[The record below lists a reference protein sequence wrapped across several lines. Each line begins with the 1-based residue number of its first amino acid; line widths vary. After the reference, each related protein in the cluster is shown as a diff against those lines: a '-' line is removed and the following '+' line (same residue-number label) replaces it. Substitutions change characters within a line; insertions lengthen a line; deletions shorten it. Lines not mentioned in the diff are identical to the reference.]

1 MSATTYSR
9 LNNAKKRELL
19 KILCS
24 NFLYDG
30 ENVVIKLKSTVEP
43 MLLGANFNKCGHK
56 EATLEL
62 LARKLYNNLRDK
74 NNIIFFENLK
84 LLKIA

>member
-1 MSATTYSR
+1 MNPPVKQYGFVLI
-9 LNNAKKRELL
+9 LN
-19 KILCS
+19 
-24 NFLYDG
+24 G
-30 ENVVIKLKSTVEP
+30 
-43 MLLGANFNKCGHK
+43 GHK

>member
-1 MSATTYSR
+1 MELKHDKFLSETDALVDMATQVIELCKNAYTHYLRADNENKR
-9 LNNAKKRELL
+9 LLL

-43 MLLGANFNKCGHK
+43 MLLGANF
-56 EATLEL
+56 
-62 LARKLYNNLRDK
+62 K
-74 NNIIFFENLK
+74 NGGG
-84 LLKIA
+84 

>member
-1 MSATTYSR
+1 
-9 LNNAKKRELL
+9 LNRCRAQKPHFDNKKRSL
-19 KILCS
+19 KDF
-24 NFLYDG
+24 FLNG
-30 ENVVIKLKSTVEP
+30 
-43 MLLGANFNKCGHK
+43 GHK